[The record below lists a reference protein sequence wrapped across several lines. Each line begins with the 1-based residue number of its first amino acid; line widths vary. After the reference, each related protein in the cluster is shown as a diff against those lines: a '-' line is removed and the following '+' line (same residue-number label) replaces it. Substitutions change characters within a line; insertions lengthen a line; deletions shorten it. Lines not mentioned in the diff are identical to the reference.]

1 MIWLFSL
8 EITPWGKLIKGFG
21 DGEGK
26 DGGWGRKRENLK
38 KILILV
44 VPNSKTQPVEYN
56 LTPFEPLIVL
66 LLYGEENHRFCNAT
80 RVAGKEIKGRGEIN
94 QKACN
99 YMHPCNN
106 IHNNNHNNSHN
117 NNSHNNNNSTK
128 VDFSLIDFLFP
139 FRNVGKETS
148 SLAFR
153 LGAEPEEAAAFM
165 VKSAALRKPE
175 VKYPL
180 KQFIIKDVM
189 DSLPR
194 RLKTIVMKRVVPQSH

>member
-1 MIWLFSL
+1 MGKKIIDFATRRASRGRKSKAG
-8 EITPWGKLIKGFG
+8 GKLIK
-21 DGEGK
+21 
-26 DGGWGRKRENLK
+26 RHAT
-38 KILILV
+38 IC
-44 VPNSKTQPVEYN
+44 
-56 LTPFEPLIVL
+56 TP
-66 LLYGEENHRFCNAT
+66 AT
-80 RVAGKEIKGRGEIN
+80 TSTF
-94 QKACN
+94 
-99 YMHPCNN
+99 